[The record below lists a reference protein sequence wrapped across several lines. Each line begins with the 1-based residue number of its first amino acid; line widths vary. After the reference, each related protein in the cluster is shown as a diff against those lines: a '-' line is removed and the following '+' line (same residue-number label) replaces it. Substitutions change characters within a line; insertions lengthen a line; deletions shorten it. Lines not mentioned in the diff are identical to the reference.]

1 MGPASRWN
9 AIAWFWAGRYYCL
22 FFDGEGTMAD
32 DHLMATYNRRPPGF
46 EHGAGVWLY
55 DARGRAWLDSVSGI
69 AVCNLGHAHP
79 AVTGALCDQA
89 QRLMHTSNLY
99 PIAAQEQLAE
109 RLCQHG
115 RMDRVFFCNSG
126 SEANEAAMKLAR
138 KHGHE
143 RGLSAPKIVV
153 MDNAFHGRTLASL
166 AATGNASAQAGF
178 DPLPEGFVR
187 VPFNDLDAVAAL
199 GTEDDIAAVLVEPVQ
214 GEGGVRIPDAD
225 YLAGLR
231 RLCDRHGWLLMLD
244 EVQTGNGRTGR
255 YFACEHAGVVPDV
268 IATAKGL
275 GNGFPIGAC
284 LARGEAADVLGPG
297 SHGTTFGGNPLAC
310 ATALAV
316 VQQLEEV
323 MPGVEAQGEQL
334 RSLLAQRLA
343 GNDLV
348 RDVRG
353 LGLMCALELDR
364 GCSELVGLCHD
375 RHLLANVT
383 ANQVVRLVPPLIIND
398 HELTLLA
405 DRLGDALHA
414 FTRQQEAA

>member
-1 MGPASRWN
+1 
-9 AIAWFWAGRYYCL
+9 
-22 FFDGEGTMAD
+22 MAD
-32 DHLMATYNRRPPGF
+32 DHLMATYKRRPPGF
-46 EHGAGVWLY
+46 EHGEGVWLY
-55 DARGRAWLDSVSGI
+55 DAEGQAWLDGLSGI

-79 AVTGALCDQA
+79 AVTEALCNQA
-89 QRLMHTSNLY
+89 QHLMHTSNLY

-115 RMDRVFFCNSG
+115 GMDKAFFCNSG
-126 SEANEAAMKLAR
+126 SEANEAAIKLAR

-143 RGLSAPKIVV
+143 RGRQSPRIVV

-166 AATGNASAQAGF
+166 AATGNAAAQSGF
-178 DPLPEGFVR
+178 EPLPEGFVR
-187 VPFNDLDAVAAL
+187 VPFNDLEAVAAL
-199 GTEDDIAAVLVEPVQ
+199 GSEDDIAAVLVEPVQ

-255 YFACEHAGVVPDV
+255 YFACEHYGVTPDV
-268 IATAKGL
+268 ITTAKGL

-297 SHGTTFGGNPLAC
+297 SHGSTFGGNPLGC

-316 VQQLEEV
+316 VDEISTVL
-323 MPGVEAQGEQL
+323 PAVEAKGEQL
-334 RSLLAQRLA
+334 RRLLAERLD
-343 GNDLV
+343 GHDMI
-348 RDVRG
+348 REIRG
-353 LGLMCALELDR
+353 LGLMCAVELDR
-364 GCSELVGLCHD
+364 PCTDLVGLCHD
-375 RHLLANVT
+375 RHLLGNVT
-383 ANQVVRLVPPLIIND
+383 ADQVVRLLPPLIINAD
-398 HELTLLA
+398 ELTMLA
-405 DRLGDALHA
+405 DRFSDALHA

>member
-1 MGPASRWN
+1 
-9 AIAWFWAGRYYCL
+9 
-22 FFDGEGTMAD
+22 MAD
-32 DHLMATYNRRPPGF
+32 DHLMATYKRRPPGF
-46 EHGAGVWLY
+46 ERGAGVWLY
-55 DARGRAWLDSVSGI
+55 DAHGQAWLDSVSGI

-79 AVTGALCDQA
+79 AVTEALCEQA

-109 RLCQHG
+109 RLCHHG
-115 RMDRVFFCNSG
+115 GMDRAFFCNSG
-126 SEANEAAMKLAR
+126 SEANEAAIKLAR

-143 RGLSAPKIVV
+143 RGLHAPRVVV

-166 AATGNASAQAGF
+166 AATGNAAAQAGF
-178 DPLPEGFVR
+178 EPLPEGFVR
-187 VPFNDLDAVAAL
+187 VPFNDLEAVSAL
-199 GTEDDIAAVLVEPVQ
+199 GAEDDIAAVLVEPVQ
-214 GEGGVRIPDAD
+214 GEGGVRMPNAD

-231 RLCDRHGWLLMLD
+231 RLCDRHDWLLMLD

-255 YFACEHAGVVPDV
+255 YFACEYYGVTPDV

-297 SHGTTFGGNPLAC
+297 SHGTTFGGNPLGC

-323 MPGVEAQGEQL
+323 MPAVEAKGEQL
-334 RSLLAQRLA
+334 RGLLTQRLA

-348 RDVRG
+348 REVRG

-364 GCSELVGLCHD
+364 GCTELVGLSHD

-383 ANQVVRLVPPLIIND
+383 AEQVVRLVPPLIID
-398 HELTLLA
+398 ADELTMLA

-414 FTRQQEAA
+414 FIRQQEAA

>member
-1 MGPASRWN
+1 
-9 AIAWFWAGRYYCL
+9 
-22 FFDGEGTMAD
+22 MAD
-32 DHLMATYNRRPPGF
+32 DHLMATYKRRAPGF
-46 EHGAGVWLY
+46 EHGQGVWLY
-55 DARGRAWLDSVSGI
+55 DADGQAWLDGLSGI

-79 AVTGALCDQA
+79 AVTEALCQQA
-89 QRLMHTSNLY
+89 QHLMHTSNLY

-109 RLCQHG
+109 RLCRHG
-115 RMDRVFFCNSG
+115 QMDKVFFCNSG
-126 SEANEAAMKLAR
+126 SEANEAAIKLAR

-143 RGLSAPKIVV
+143 RGLNNPKIVV

-166 AATGNASAQAGF
+166 AATGNAAAQAGF

-187 VPFNDLDAVAAL
+187 VPFNDLDALAAL
-199 GTEDDIAAVLVEPVQ
+199 GTEDDIAAVLVEPIQ

-225 YLAGLR
+225 YVAGLR
-231 RLCDRHGWLLMLD
+231 RLCDRNGWLLMLD

-255 YFACEHAGVVPDV
+255 YFACEHYGVRPDV
-268 IATAKGL
+268 ITTAKGL

-297 SHGTTFGGNPLAC
+297 SHGSTFGGNPLGC

-316 VQQLEEV
+316 VQQLEAV
-323 MPGVEAQGEQL
+323 MPSVEARGQQL
-334 RSLLAQRLA
+334 RHLLTQRLA
-343 GNDLV
+343 DHDMV
-348 RDVRG
+348 REVRG

-364 GCSELVGLCHD
+364 GCTDLVGLCHE

-383 ANQVVRLVPPLIIND
+383 ANEVVRLLPPLIIND
-398 HELTLLA
+398 DEIMMLA
-405 DRLGDALHA
+405 DRFGEALQA